1 MSEEF
6 KQLKQD
12 NYFIILQCKELN
24 EQIKNIINLIIRL
37 ENKINIKTNKKPS
50 LTLQLE
56 IINLKSRLEKGQ
68 KQKEQLKQQ
77 RLYLYNFYKSE
88 IEENIKNMNNKDF
101 KEFKN
106 KYEFEPEQK
115 LKTSLKQLYNHFKQY
130 DTLKTSYKFFKSMMD
145 DLKLFT
151 TNNTRSDRLIYYG
164 LKLKT

>member
-1 MSEEF
+1 MSEE
-6 KQLKQD
+6 LKKD
-12 NYFIILQCKELN
+12 NYFIILQCQEIK
-24 EQIKNIINLIIRL
+24 EQIKAIKNLIIKL
-37 ENKINIKTNKKPS
+37 ENKINIKTNKKQT

-56 IINLKSRLEKGQ
+56 IINLKSRLEKEHTL
-68 KQKEQLKQQ
+68 KEQLEQQ
-77 RLYLYNFYKSE
+77 RLYLYNFYKSG
-88 IEENIKNMNNKDF
+88 IEENIKNMINKDF
-101 KEFKN
+101 IEFIN

-130 DTLKTSYKFFKSMMD
+130 DTLKTSYKLFKSMMY

>member
-12 NYFIILQCKELN
+12 NYFIILQCKDLN
-24 EQIKNIINLIIRL
+24 EKIKNINSLIIKL
-37 ENKINIKTNKKPS
+37 ENKINIKTNKKQS

-56 IINLKSRLEKGQ
+56 IINLKSRLEKEHT
-68 KQKEQLKQQ
+68 QKEQLEQQ
-77 RLYLYNFYKSE
+77 ILYLYNFYKSE

-101 KEFKN
+101 KEFIN

-115 LKTSLKQLYNHFKQY
+115 LKASLKQLYNHFKQY
-130 DTLKTSYKFFKSMMD
+130 DTLKTSYKKFKSMVD

-151 TNNTRSDRLIYYG
+151 TNNTRSDRIIYYG

>member
-1 MSEEF
+1 MSE
-6 KQLKQD
+6 QLKQD

-77 RLYLYNFYKSE
+77 RLYLYNFYESE

-101 KEFKN
+101 KEFIN

-115 LKTSLKQLYNHFKQY
+115 LKASLKQLYNHFKQY
-130 DTLKTSYKFFKSMMD
+130 DILKTSYKKFKSMMD

-151 TNNTRSDRLIYYG
+151 TNKTRVDRATYFGI
-164 LKLKT
+164 KLKT